1 MIIVGEKSNK
11 MSAEK
16 PANESIHEVA
26 EEDVLRA
33 HLYRLLA
40 GYLAHP
46 PNANELKVAA
56 SMVGDETELGQAIQA
71 LGKIA
76 SNLTPEQID
85 AEYHDLFIGVGRGEL
100 LPYASYYLT
109 GFLME
114 KPLSRL
120 RSDMDQLGI
129 VRRDSV
135 KEPEDHIGA
144 VMDMMAGII
153 LGAFAGAGDI
163 AAQKSFFDDH
173 VAPWAT
179 HFFRDLEGAKSSVF
193 YAALG
198 SIGRI
203 FMGIEETAFAMD

>member
-1 MIIVGEKSNK
+1 

-16 PANESIHEVA
+16 PASDTVTEVA

-40 GYLAHP
+40 GYLARP
-46 PNANELKVAA
+46 PGVEDLQVAA
-56 SMVGDETELGQAIQA
+56 SMVGDDTEFGQAIQT

-76 SNLTPEQID
+76 KSVSPEQISE
-85 AEYHDLFIGVGRGEL
+85 EYHDLFIGVGRGEL

-114 KPLSRL
+114 KPLAKL
-120 RSDMDQLGI
+120 RSDMGELGI
-129 VRRDSV
+129 MRDDSV

-144 VMDMMAGII
+144 LMDMMAGII
-153 LGAFAGAGDI
+153 LGAFAKTGDI
-163 AAQKSFFDDH
+163 AAQKRFFDEH
-173 VAPWAT
+173 ISPWAK
-179 HFFRDLEGAKSSVF
+179 HFFRDLEGAKASVF

-203 FMGIEETAFAMD
+203 FMDIEETAFAMD

>member
-1 MIIVGEKSNK
+1 

-16 PANESIHEVA
+16 PASESIHEVA

-46 PNANELKVAA
+46 PGPEELAVAA
-56 SMVGDETELGQAIQA
+56 SMIGDETELGQAIQS

-76 SNLTPEQID
+76 SATTPQQID
-85 AEYHDLFIGVGRGEL
+85 IEYHNLFIGVGRGEL

-114 KPLSRL
+114 KPLSKL

-129 VRRDSV
+129 VRPDSV

-144 VMDMMAGII
+144 LMDMMAGII
-153 LGAFAGAGDI
+153 LGAFAGAGDV
-163 AAQKSFFDDH
+163 AAQKRFFDDH
-173 VAPWAT
+173 LASWAA

-198 SIGRI
+198 AIGRI

>member
-1 MIIVGEKSNK
+1 

-16 PANESIHEVA
+16 PASDTVTEVA

-40 GYLAHP
+40 GYLARP
-46 PNANELKVAA
+46 PGAEDLQVAA
-56 SMVGDETELGQAIQA
+56 SMVGDDTEFGQAIQT

-76 SNLTPEQID
+76 KSVSPEQISE
-85 AEYHDLFIGVGRGEL
+85 EYHDLFIGVGRGEL

-114 KPLSRL
+114 KPLAKL
-120 RSDMDQLGI
+120 RTDMDQLGI
-129 VRRDSV
+129 IRDESV

-144 VMDMMAGII
+144 LMDMMAGII
-153 LGAFAGAGDI
+153 LGAFARPGDI
-163 AAQKSFFDDH
+163 AAQKRFFDDH
-173 VAPWAT
+173 ISLWAK
-179 HFFRDLEGAKSSVF
+179 HFFRDLEGAKASVF

-203 FMGIEETAFAMD
+203 FMDIEETAFAMD

>member
-1 MIIVGEKSNK
+1 MPIVGEKSKK

-16 PANESIHEVA
+16 PAHDSVHEVA

-46 PNANELKVAA
+46 PNADELGIAA
-56 SMVGDETELGQAIQA
+56 SMVGDETDLGQAIQA

-76 SNLTPEQID
+76 SHSTPEQID
-85 AEYHDLFIGVGRGEL
+85 VEYHNLFIGVGRGEL

-114 KPLSRL
+114 KPLAKL

-129 VRRDSV
+129 VRPDSI

-144 VMDMMAGII
+144 LMDMMAGII

-163 AAQKSFFDDH
+163 AVQKSFFDDH
-173 VAPWAT
+173 LAPWAA
-179 HFFRDLEGAKSSVF
+179 HFFGDLEGAKSSVF

-198 SIGRI
+198 AIGRI

>member
-1 MIIVGEKSNK
+1 

-16 PANESIHEVA
+16 PAHEMIYEVA

-33 HLYRLLA
+33 HLYKLLA

-46 PNANELKVAA
+46 PNADELKVAA

-76 SNLTPEQID
+76 NGETPAQID
-85 AEYHDLFIGVGRGEL
+85 TEYHNLFIGVGRGEL

-114 KPLSRL
+114 KPLAKL

-129 VRRDSV
+129 MRPDSV
-135 KEPEDHIGA
+135 KEPEDHIA
-144 VMDMMAGII
+144 ALMDMMAGII

-173 VAPWAT
+173 LASWAT
-179 HFFRDLEGAKSSVF
+179 HFFRDLEAAKSSVF

-203 FMGIEETAFAMD
+203 FMGIEETAFSMD

>member
-1 MIIVGEKSNK
+1 

-16 PANESIHEVA
+16 PARETINQVA

-33 HLYRLLA
+33 HLYRFLA

-46 PNANELKVAA
+46 PSEDELAVAA

-76 SNLTPEQID
+76 NAVTPQQID
-85 AEYHDLFIGVGRGEL
+85 VEYHDLFIGVGRGEL

-114 KPLSRL
+114 KPLSKL
-120 RSDMDQLGI
+120 RSDMGQLGI
-129 VRRDSV
+129 VRPDSV
-135 KEPEDHIGA
+135 KEPEDHIA
-144 VMDMMAGII
+144 ALMDMMAGII
-153 LGAFAGAGDI
+153 LGAFAGDGDV
-163 AAQKSFFDDH
+163 AAQKIFFDDH
-173 VAPWAT
+173 LAPWAT
-179 HFFRDLEGAKSSVF
+179 HFFSDLEGAKSSVF

-198 SIGRI
+198 TIGRV
-203 FMGIEETAFAMD
+203 FMGIEKTAFAMD